1 MVRFTLALVA
11 AFTVQACAT
20 LNPNVE
26 AELRKELA
34 ETKAQITELHEL
46 IKAQKQPEPHSGGG
60 EGGRGG
66 AFTARPILEAAR
78 QDFTEDRRRLAED
91 AGSVVCRC
99 GYSIIIL
106 YVFIIRLQHSFG
118 ALERL
123 CVGRGKKKVVGRWE
137 GFL

>member
-99 GYSIIIL
+99 GYT
-106 YVFIIRLQHSFG
+106 VFNNYFVCFYHT
-118 ALERL
+118 AAT
-123 CVGRGKKKVVGRWE
+123 
-137 GFL
+137 

>member
-26 AELRKELA
+26 AELRKELS
-34 ETKAQITELHEL
+34 ETKAQIAELHEL

-60 EGGRGG
+60 GGWRGG
-66 AFTARPILEAAR
+66 AFTARPILKAAR

-91 AGSVVCRC
+91 AGSVVCSC
-99 GYSIIIL
+99 GYSIILL
-106 YVFIIRLQHSFG
+106 YVFYRT
-118 ALERL
+118 AAT
-123 CVGRGKKKVVGRWE
+123 
-137 GFL
+137 